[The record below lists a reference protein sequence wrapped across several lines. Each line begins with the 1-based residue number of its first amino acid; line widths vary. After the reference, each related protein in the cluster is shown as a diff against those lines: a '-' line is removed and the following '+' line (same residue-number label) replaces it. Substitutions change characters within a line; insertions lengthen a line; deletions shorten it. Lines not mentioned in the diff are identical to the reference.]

1 MIPISTMTSSYRD
14 KHSNYIDQP
23 EAIRRCKATGFE
35 ILDLTL
41 HPIKT
46 PQDHELAGDDWERYL
61 DKILQTRDE
70 CGITFYQTHPI
81 FRKGSIRSYENPED
95 EAFFWAMVRRNLE
108 ITARIGAKYAV
119 LHPVNDPSTLD
130 VDTQIALNHR
140 VYDEYVDLA
149 AKLGIGIAFENMV
162 ESPALH
168 RFSSMPEELI
178 ALHDSYN
185 CEHVKLC
192 WDFGH
197 GNTAVPE
204 RHPEAIRMLGS
215 RLKCTHIDD
224 NHGGKDAHLLPFLG
238 TVPWEKVMPVLKEIG
253 YTGTLNLEV
262 GFNKYMPDDLKDTAS
277 VMTYQILRKLQAL
290 AEG

>member
-1 MIPISTMTSSYRD
+1 
-14 KHSNYIDQP
+14 
-23 EAIRRCKATGFE
+23 
-35 ILDLTL
+35 
-41 HPIKT
+41 
-46 PQDHELAGDDWERYL
+46 
-61 DKILQTRDE
+61 
-70 CGITFYQTHPI
+70 
-81 FRKGSIRSYENPED
+81 
-95 EAFFWAMVRRNLE
+95 
-108 ITARIGAKYAV
+108 
-119 LHPVNDPSTLD
+119 
-130 VDTQIALNHR
+130 
-140 VYDEYVDLA
+140 
-149 AKLGIGIAFENMV
+149 
-162 ESPALH
+162 
-168 RFSSMPEELI
+168 MPEELI

-224 NHGGKDAHLLPFLG
+224 NHGGKDEHLLPFLG